1 MLRYTWAGA
10 PFPFSHGESWPRCF
24 GSVSFLPA
32 DTETSF
38 NFHPGSWPAVS
49 KGHLRAAPR
58 RDAWTEAALARM
70 RLGSWPCN
78 TAYVAFIGNTD
89 GFPFGSSLLPR
100 VAYEV
105 QEQGGRSQPAVH
117 PDCQENPVCSVAFS
131 PRRRSYHGALWV
143 FPFCSHSTISKPLH
157 GHWKHCRASFEPCG
171 WVRAPLAGR
180 GTP

>member
-1 MLRYTWAGA
+1 MSRCSISFQPQGILAEMLW
-10 PFPFSHGESWPRCF
+10 F
-24 GSVSFLPA
+24 GLFFLPA
-32 DTETSF
+32 ATETSF
-38 NFHPGSWPAVS
+38 NFHPGTRPAVS
-49 KGHLRAAPR
+49 KGHLCTVPR

-89 GFPFGSSLLPR
+89 SFPFGSSLLPR

-105 QEQGGRSQPAVH
+105 QEQGGCSQPVVH

-131 PRRRSYHGALWV
+131 PRRRTYHGALWM

-157 GHWKHCRASFEPCG
+157 GHLKPCRARLGYSSG
-171 WVRAPLAGR
+171 VAVLL
-180 GTP
+180 